1 MQSLGAA
8 RVACT
13 NKNGYNLP
21 HFYHDSLAI
30 CFRNQPDDM
39 MTDTRKPTALIILDG
54 WGHRD
59 PAADNAIS
67 NARTPFWDK
76 LWQNQPKT
84 LINTSG
90 MFVGLPQ
97 GQMGN
102 SEVGHMNLGAGRV
115 VYQSLT
121 RIDKDLEDGKFQ
133 SNEALCNAIDKAVAN
148 NKAVHIMGL
157 LSPGGVH
164 SHEDHMLAAAEL
176 AAARGAKEVYIHAFL
191 DGRDMPPRSARPSLE
206 KAAAR
211 MKSLG
216 VGRVAT
222 IVGRY
227 FAMDRDNRWDRVE
240 AAYNAMTL
248 GEAEFTCDD
257 PVTALDQAYE
267 RGENDEFVKATHIR
281 AEGQPEGTIN
291 DGDSVLFMNFRADR
305 AREMTRT
312 FVEPEFDGF
321 DRRKHPELADFVMLT
336 EYAAD
341 IKTSCAYPP
350 EQLANG
356 LGEYMASQGKTQLR
370 IAETEKYAHVTFFF
384 NGGLETPFEGEDRIL
399 VPSPKVA
406 TYDLQPEMSAPEV
419 TDKLV
424 EAIKSGKYDLI
435 VCNYA
440 NGDMVGHTGKMDAAV
455 KAAECLDQ
463 CVQRVVEA
471 LDEVGGEALITA
483 DHGNCEQMTDPKSGQ
498 VHTSHTIGPVPLV
511 YTGHRNVNLKDDGSL
526 CDIAPTLL
534 TLMGLQQPQEMSG
547 HSLAEIN

>member
-1 MQSLGAA
+1 
-8 RVACT
+8 
-13 NKNGYNLP
+13 
-21 HFYHDSLAI
+21 
-30 CFRNQPDDM
+30 
-39 MTDTRKPTALIILDG
+39 MTEMRKPTALIILDG

-59 PAADNAIS
+59 PAEDNAIS
-67 NARTPFWDK
+67 NAKTPFWDK
-76 LWQNQPKT
+76 IWQQQPKT

-121 RIDKDLEDGKFQ
+121 RIDKDLEDGTFQ
-133 SNEALCNAIDKAVAN
+133 SNKALCKAIDKAVN
-148 NKAVHIMGL
+148 NGRAVHLMGL

-164 SHEDHMLAAAEL
+164 SHEDHILAAAEL
-176 AAARGAKEVYIHAFL
+176 AASRGAKEVYIHAFL

-206 KAAAR
+206 KAAAK
-211 MKSLG
+211 MKRLG

-240 AAYNAMTL
+240 QAYNAMTL
-248 GEAEFTCDD
+248 GEAEYTFED
-257 PVTALDQAYE
+257 PISALEQAYE
-267 RGENDEFVKATHIR
+267 RGENDEFVKATRIHR
-281 AEGQPEGTIN
+281 EGEPAGTVN
-291 DGDSVLFMNFRADR
+291 DGDAVLFMNFRADR

-312 FVEPEFDGF
+312 FVEDDFDGF
-321 DRRKHPELADFVMLT
+321 SRRKHPDLADFVMLT

-341 IKTSCAYPP
+341 IHTSCAYPP
-350 EQLANG
+350 EKLVNG
-356 LGEYMASQGKTQLR
+356 LGEYIAKQGKTQLR

-406 TYDLQPEMSAPEV
+406 TYDLKPEMSAPEV

-424 EAIKSGKYDLI
+424 EAIHSGKYDLI

-440 NGDMVGHTGKMDAAV
+440 NGDMVGHTGSLEAAV

-471 LDEVGGEALITA
+471 LDEVGGESLITA
-483 DHGNCEQMTDPKSGQ
+483 DHGNCEQMTDPNSGQ
-498 VHTSHTIGPVPLV
+498 LHTSHTVGPVPLV
-511 YTGHRNVNLKDDGSL
+511 YTGPRRIHLKNDGSL
-526 CDIAPTLL
+526 SDIAPSLL
-534 TLMGLQQPQEMSG
+534 SLMDTPQPKEMTG
-547 HSLAEIN
+547 HSLVQFD